1 MFDNRFDDRI
11 GDPENAHVNPKA
23 LLLAVVFVT
32 VLMMC
37 INVLIK

>member
-23 LLLAVVFVT
+23 LLLAAVFVAS
-32 VLMMC
+32 LM
-37 INVLIK
+37 IIFIL